1 MADAGAIVVGLIAA
15 HDDRDLADA
24 LAEDLPPTLRDRVD
38 GRTEWRAEVHEVE
51 PADASATP
59 SELIETVRRHL
70 LDRGW
75 QMGIGLTALPLR
87 AGRRLVTAEAS
98 ASHGSGLVSIPAL
111 GALHRSARLRELAV
125 DVVEGLLGESTGAT
139 DRDRSGR
146 AMRIS
151 RRSVELASPADMAAA
166 ETHGAV
172 RFAGAVALGNLSLFA
187 GMVRA
192 NHPTRVMAR
201 LSRSATAALGTGA
214 YAVSSSS
221 IWTLA
226 DLSTWPRLVASALLS
241 MLLILVS
248 LVVAHGLWERR
259 RDASARERIVL
270 FNIVTVT
277 TLAIGVATLYMALF
291 LVMGIAAA
299 VIIPPTA
306 LHEQLGRGSDVAEFA
321 RIAWLASSIAM
332 VGGALGSLLES
343 DEAVRDAAYR
353 QHARR
358 PAPGS

>member
-1 MADAGAIVVGLIAA
+1 
-15 HDDRDLADA
+15 
-24 LAEDLPPTLRDRVD
+24 
-38 GRTEWRAEVHEVE
+38 
-51 PADASATP
+51 
-59 SELIETVRRHL
+59 
-70 LDRGW
+70 
-75 QMGIGLTALPLR
+75 
-87 AGRRLVTAEAS
+87 
-98 ASHGSGLVSIPAL
+98 
-111 GALHRSARLRELAV
+111 
-125 DVVEGLLGESTGAT
+125 
-139 DRDRSGR
+139 
-146 AMRIS
+146 MRIS
-151 RRSVELASPADMAAA
+151 RRSAELASPADIAAA
-166 ETHGAV
+166 EAHGAV

-221 IWTLA
+221 IWRLA
-226 DLSTWPRLVASALLS
+226 ELSTWPRLVASALLS

-259 RDASARERIVL
+259 RDASARERIML
-270 FNIVTVT
+270 FNTVTVT

-291 LVMGIAAA
+291 LVMAIAAA

-306 LHEQLGRGSDVAEFA
+306 LDAQLGRGPDVAEFA

-353 QHARR
+353 RHAQR
-358 PAPGS
+358 PAPES